1 MMSVGTSVK
10 IADIADIVAAETFFF
25 FLTLLGPA
33 LGPDL
38 LDAGFRELE
47 MAKYP
52 LLECLCTINDG
63 QRLSTHTPVEQS
75 SSGRGFDSCWVLG

>member
-25 FLTLLGPA
+25 FFLTLLGPA

-38 LDAGFRELE
+38 LDADFRELE
-47 MAKYP
+47 MAK
-52 LLECLCTINDG
+52 
-63 QRLSTHTPVEQS
+63 
-75 SSGRGFDSCWVLG
+75 